1 MKWRWA
7 AVSFHA
13 LSGLFKRLSQPN
25 AWRVWAA
32 FVALIIVA
40 LHLQGI
46 FASGLWDPWETHYGE
61 VARNIIARDDPMD
74 LWWRPGYGPEGK
86 KEQSFSSKH
95 AMPFWAMAVSLKAF
109 GLGWH
114 RAADEMVQ
122 PYWPELALRLPSLL
136 GYWCLITFWAYVT
149 SRLVSRRAALLVALA
164 LATMPQ
170 LALVGRQAITD
181 MYFVG
186 PVGLAMGAWAMAWL
200 APDRELK
207 YWGDGLKRLPRD
219 RVWWVF
225 VLAFLLFA
233 LVPVVVLQEHVFAS
247 RTIERVSRWSK
258 RPTIPNVDDLRNV
271 GQQLMLYW
279 ALAGVIFMRAIR
291 WQRRSQ
297 VWMGVV
303 YLAGGLALM
312 GKGLIGPGLIGLL
325 ILMHLI
331 VTGRWKRLLR
341 CELPIGI
348 LIFVVTCFPWHH
360 AMALFRGEHWV
371 QELIIDN
378 NLTRFVSGEQ
388 EQAVGSFAYYLRTLG
403 IAALPWA
410 LMLPAILW
418 TAIRKFVPALNLV
431 DEDEDTPRDDDR
443 VVTRPDRHRA
453 LELWQLG
460 LLWFLVSFGLITYSV
475 TKYYHYLAPCLVP
488 LALMTG
494 LWLEELIA
502 RGPSSRPSGPG
513 AALVA
518 VLGLASLYLVT
529 TLIVREPASFAH
541 LTTYLYTGMWE
552 KGAPETDILWWL
564 LAPFGVGIF
573 VWMLGRTR
581 EAALAMLMSALLIT
595 GWFFSSYVPG
605 ASAEWSQRDMFRVL
619 FANKK
624 DDDPIIGWWFY
635 YRGETFFAKRRIW
648 VLSEPK
654 REPTKKLVDEHR
666 GTGHTLWIV
675 STKDHAERAPKYFP
689 RDVKEDI
696 EEVYT
701 NTHYTLLKL
710 TLPQAEP

>member
-1 MKWRWA
+1 LA

-13 LSGLFKRLSQPN
+13 LSGLYKRISSPES
-25 AWRVWAA
+25 WRIWAA
-32 FVALIIVA
+32 IVALIIVA

-95 AMPFWAMAVSLKAF
+95 ALPFWSMAVSLKAF

-136 GYWCLITFWAYVT
+136 GYWCLIAFLSHVT
-149 SRLVSRRAALLVALA
+149 LRLANRRAALLVAIA

-207 YWGDGLKRLPRD
+207 RVSESRWKAPRD

-225 VLAFLLFA
+225 IGAFVLFG
-233 LVPVVVLQEHVFAS
+233 LVPLVVLQEHVFAT

-258 RPTIPNVDDLRNV
+258 RPTIPNVHDLRNV
-271 GQQLMLYW
+271 GLQLMLYW
-279 ALAGVIFMRAIR
+279 GLAAIVLVRAMR
-291 WQRRSQ
+291 WTRRSQ

-325 ILMHLI
+325 ILMHLV
-331 VTGRWKRLLR
+331 VTGRWERLLR
-341 CELPIGI
+341 CELPVGVV
-348 LIFVVTCFPWHH
+348 IFVITCFPWHH
-360 AMALFRGEHWV
+360 AMALFRGQHWV
-371 QELIIDN
+371 QELLIDN
-378 NLTRFVSGEQ
+378 NLTRFVAGEQ
-388 EQAVGSFAYYLRTLG
+388 EQAVGSFAFYLRTLG
-403 IAALPWA
+403 IAALPWSF
-410 LMLPAILW
+410 MLPAIIW
-418 TAIRKFVPALNLV
+418 TGMRKFIPTLAREATSSAPSQLGG
-431 DEDEDTPRDDDR
+431 E
-443 VVTRPDRHRA
+443 TRRA
-453 LELWQLG
+453 LELWQLA

-475 TKYYHYLAPCLVP
+475 TKYYHYLTPCLVP
-488 LALMTG
+488 LAVLTG
-494 LWLEELIA
+494 LWLDELIA
-502 RGPSSRPSGPG
+502 RGNSGRPSWAG
-513 AALVA
+513 AALVG
-518 VLGLASLYLVT
+518 VLGLSASYLVVAWV
-529 TLIVREPASFAH
+529 VREPASFAH
-541 LTTYLYTGMWE
+541 LTTYLYTGMWKE
-552 KGAPETDILWWL
+552 GAPPTDALWWL
-564 LAPFGVGIF
+564 LAPFAVGIF
-573 VWMLGRTR
+573 VWMVGKTR
-581 EAALAMLMSALLIT
+581 EAAAAMLLSAVMTT
-595 GWFFSSYVPG
+595 GWFFAVYIPG

-619 FANKK
+619 FANKAEQ
-624 DDDPIIGWWFY
+624 DPVVGWWFY
-635 YRGETFFAKRRIW
+635 YRGETFFTKRRIW

-654 REPTKKLVDEHR
+654 RDATRTLVDEHR
-666 GTGHTLWIV
+666 GSGKTLWIV
-675 STKDHAERAPKYFP
+675 TTSEHAERAPKYFP
-689 RDVKEDI
+689 RDVKEKL
-696 EEVYT
+696 ETVYSS
-701 NTHYTLLKL
+701 THYTLLKL
-710 TLPQAEP
+710 EMDSQ